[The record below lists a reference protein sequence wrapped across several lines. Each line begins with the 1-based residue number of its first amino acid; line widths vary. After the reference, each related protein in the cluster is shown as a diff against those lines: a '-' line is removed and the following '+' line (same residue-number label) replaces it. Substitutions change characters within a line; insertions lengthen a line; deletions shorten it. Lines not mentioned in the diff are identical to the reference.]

1 MSRRVEAAV
10 LVPLHLD
17 DAGERR
23 IVLIERTRHGVHGGQ
38 IALPGGRREPGDAT
52 ARDTAVREA
61 VEELGVPRPS
71 VVPLLDLPPV
81 TTRSTGFVVTPVVGR
96 LLAVPP
102 VWRPQEREVAAV
114 LDVPVAAL
122 LDPAASGEE
131 SVELG
136 VAPGRARVPA
146 LRLGEHVVWG
156 LTLRILLPLL
166 PRIAAG
172 EFDDPPFGGAA
183 TPRTV
188 QR

>member
-1 MSRRVEAAV
+1 VSRRVEAAV

-17 DAGERR
+17 AAGERR

-38 IALPGGRREPGDAT
+38 VALPGGRREPGDT
-52 ARDTAVREA
+52 TLRETAVRET
-61 VEELGVPRPS
+61 VEELGLPPS
-71 VVPLLDLPPV
+71 TVVPLLDLAPV
-81 TTRSTGFVVTPVVGR
+81 VTRSTGFVVTPVVGR

-122 LDPAASGEE
+122 LDPAAAGEE
-131 SVELG
+131 SVDLG
-136 VAPGRARVPA
+136 VVHGRATVPVLRIGERVI
-146 LRLGEHVVWG
+146 WG

-172 EFDDPPFGGAA
+172 EFG
-183 TPRTV
+183 
-188 QR
+188 